1 MNKKKPKN
9 INTVNVILSILVA
22 FAAWIFVVYNVS
34 PTINKTYRDVP
45 LEYKG
50 EYELGQRGLGVL
62 EADEESV
69 NVTVTVDRRD
79 LQEINES
86 DIKAV
91 VDVSSAVRG
100 SNNLDISVE
109 TSSKL
114 TVVKQSS
121 ENLNVEVT
129 QSDNRDVEV
138 EVGYDA
144 DSDSATEPV
153 ATEVGVNMVSVIG
166 AKELVAKVDHV
177 LIPLKESSLTESEES
192 YTVKPVAVDENGIL
206 VKNIVVL
213 PSEVSLTA
221 YKANTK
227 TVKLKITVS
236 DDAKNDSK
244 KYTVPETVTIKGR
257 DSVLKDIEEI
267 EAESVDISDVSSK
280 RDIPIKLN
288 LPDGVLLSIKS
299 KNISVSV
306 NFK

>member
-45 LEYKG
+45 VEYKG

>member
-79 LQEINES
+79 LQETNES

-192 YTVKPVAVDENGIL
+192 YMVNPVAVDENGIL

>member
-192 YTVKPVAVDENGIL
+192 YTVNPVAVDENGIL